1 MNLHS
6 CNNCAVVLDL
16 SKISFPDIELDDGSI
31 DTNNAIWEGRTYKA
45 FVECPVCKHQI
56 VDPSRI

>member
-16 SKISFPDIELDDGSI
+16 SKITFPDIELDDGCI
-31 DTNNAIWEGRTYKA
+31 DTTKAIWIDRTYKA
-45 FVECPVCKHQI
+45 SVECPVCKQPI
-56 VDPSRI
+56 VNPPNN